1 MICVYPADC
10 TDFSTNGNG
19 TLAPL
24 SAEVTETLNGEYELT
39 LVHPIDEAGKW
50 QRLVEGCILRAPVP
64 AAMTPRVNFS
74 APGDDSGAEVY
85 RIHTDFSG
93 AETRAGTLRLRSG
106 PGTKYKILA
115 SYKNKSLVQIIA
127 KTNSS
132 WYEVTAP
139 DGKHGYM
146 STKYLVF
153 DHREGSA
160 SEATSS
166 VVESRQLRDQPFRI
180 YRVVPE
186 LDKIT
191 VYARHIFYDLLDNMI
206 QSYKPSSSAVGAS
219 VVQTVS
225 SSCLSEHDFTFYSDL
240 DSTAEEVE
248 FENVN
253 PVDAILGEGGIV
265 EKYTGELTRDWFDVF
280 VVKRV
285 GQDSNVQ
292 IRQAKNLLGIS
303 YDIDLTDV
311 VTRIMPTGEDADGN
325 VLYLPELYI
334 DSPLIGSYTHPKWI
348 HLAVSEAK
356 EKTDGDE
363 TKTKEQCYV
372 EMRSEAQ
379 AQFDAG
385 CDTPTVTLNVD
396 FINCAD
402 TEEYREYGF
411 LQNIYLGDAVRVI
424 APRIGVW
431 VSMRM
436 TQYTYDC
443 LTKKYTQMTLGPVAD
458 TVEGNVISARQLPSG
473 IITGSK
479 LAINSVGTGALQS
492 GSVGSVQI
500 QMAAIETAHIQD
512 AAIASAKIADAAI
525 GTAKI
530 QDAAVVKAKI
540 AEGAIGSAQIEDV
553 SITRA
558 KIGNAAIGAAQIE
571 DGVITSAKIGAGEI
585 QTANIHDATI
595 TTAKITDGAV
605 KNAKIENG
613 AIDTAKIAD
622 AAITNAKIG
631 GAAIGTA
638 NIQDGAIVRAK
649 ILDGEIVTAKIADLA
664 VTGAK
669 IADLAVTT
677 AKIAQAAITNAQI
690 ANAAVD
696 TAQIALG
703 AITAALIAQGA
714 VGTAQIADASIT
726 DAKIVEL
733 TANKINAGTLSVE
746 RLIIRGNNQSLIYAI
761 NNMGQPVS
769 AEVDTIDGY
778 VLTQRTITADK
789 IVTHS
794 ITANELAAHTIT
806 ANEILAGTITGNE
819 IAAATI
825 EGSNIKAGTLTTS
838 HVAANFGQTLD
849 LSSNTGIN
857 QTVQQIY
864 DDMDAAIAAVGGAE
878 VIVGTQ
884 TAATNAWTGVASFDE
899 LKDGQTILY
908 WLPFAGTSTAAT
920 LNLTLKDGTTTGAKN
935 VYINGTTRCTTQI
948 AVGNVT
954 QMTYRVNTPING
966 SGSYTG
972 WWITR
977 NQDTTTNYYD
987 RINYKASVT
996 AVGAIAAG
1004 RLGVFNS
1011 AGKLMLLSTTAFDVT
1026 KPILY
1031 VGTAYTASVLTQTN
1045 NYISWGT
1052 AFNLANTVSGFSGT
1066 AGATVYIKGTLNGS
1080 MLTPAAGVL
1089 TTTVP
1094 TTEDGYTYVLL
1105 GLMSTTTNAVL
1116 APEHPMFRY
1125 YNGGF
1130 KTVSQIAYEAFVE
1143 ADEAQQAIADLE
1155 IGGRNY
1161 VLNSDTESSGAADL
1175 IGRYALSEPM
1185 VADEEYTV
1193 SLSLSMEDLSR
1204 ITVRTSDGDQV
1215 LATIELD
1222 DVSLQTVK
1230 ATFTAQYASGKTP
1243 DDDPNYGD
1251 ILIYRQPTGDAN
1263 PGTTTIH
1270 WIKLEKGNRA
1280 TDWTAAPEDGEASLE
1295 TKLSSVRAQISTEAD
1310 SIRQEVQ
1317 ATYALA
1323 SDMTQVRSQV
1333 GTLSQQ
1339 SESNFT
1345 WAVTRINQLQEDLT
1359 NAHEATED
1367 ELAIFRTYMS
1377 FDENGLVIGKT
1388 GNPFTFR
1395 VVNDRLAFYMNDTEV
1410 AYLSN
1415 NKLYVTQAEILS
1427 KLIIGHFAFEPQT
1440 NGNLSL
1446 IYNG

>member
-19 TLAPL
+19 TIEPT
-24 SAEVTETLNGEYELT
+24 SALVTETLNGEYELQ
-39 LVHPIDEAGKW
+39 LVHPIDDAGKW

-64 AAMTPRVNFS
+64 AAMTPRVHFS
-74 APGDDSGAEVY
+74 ALGDDSGAEVW
-85 RIHTDFSG
+85 RVNTDFSG
-93 AETRAGTLRLRSG
+93 AQTRKGTLRLRSG
-106 PGTKYKILA
+106 PGTKYKTLA
-115 SYKNKSLVQIIA
+115 SYKHGSLVQVVT

-146 STKYLVF
+146 STTYLVF
-153 DHREGSA
+153 DHRESSA
-160 SEATSS
+160 SEAVSS
-166 VVESRQLRDQPFRI
+166 TVEERQLRDQPFRI

-186 LDKIT
+186 IDKIT
-191 VYARHIFYDLLDNMI
+191 VYARHVFYDLLDNMI
-206 QSYKPSSSAVGAS
+206 QSYKPSSAAVGAS
-219 VVQTVS
+219 VVQTIS

-240 DSTAEEVE
+240 DSQAEDVE
-248 FENVN
+248 FENCN
-253 PVDAILGEGGIV
+253 PVDALLGEGGVV
-265 EKYTGELTRDWFDVF
+265 EKYTGELTRDWWDVY

-325 VLYLPELYI
+325 VLYLPELFL

-356 EKTDGDE
+356 EKTDGDDK
-363 TKTKEQCYV
+363 KTKEQCYA
-372 EMRSEAQ
+372 EMRSQAQ
-379 AQFDAG
+379 AQFDSG
-385 CDTPTVTLNVD
+385 CDTPTVTLSVD

-411 LQNIYLGDAVRVI
+411 LQSIYLGDAVRVI

-443 LTKKYTQMTLGPVAD
+443 LTKKYTQMTLGTVAD

-479 LAINSVGTGALQS
+479 LAINSVGTGQLQS

-512 AAIASAKIADAAI
+512 AAISKAKIGEAAVGTAQIEDAAIIRAKIA
-525 GTAKI
+525 
-530 QDAAVVKAKI
+530 Q
-540 AEGAIGSAQIEDV
+540 GAIGSAQIDDA

-558 KIGNAAIGAAQIE
+558 KIGEAAIGAAQIE

-585 QTANIHDATI
+585 QTANIHDAAI
-595 TTAKITDGAV
+595 TTAKIVDGAV

-761 NNMGQPVS
+761 NNMGQLVS

-778 VLTQRTITADK
+778 VLTERTITADK
-789 IVTHS
+789 IVVHS

-838 HVAANFGQTLD
+838 HVAADFGESLD
-849 LSSNTGIN
+849 LSSNRS
-857 QTVQQIY
+857 V
-864 DDMDAAIAAVGGAE
+864 AISVEKALE
-878 VIVGTQ
+878 
-884 TAATNAWTGVASFDE
+884 GV
-899 LKDGQTILY
+899 
-908 WLPFAGTSTAAT
+908 
-920 LNLTLKDGTTTGAKN
+920 
-935 VYINGTTRCTTQI
+935 
-948 AVGNVT
+948 
-954 QMTYRVNTPING
+954 
-966 SGSYTG
+966 
-972 WWITR
+972 
-977 NQDTTTNYYD
+977 
-987 RINYKASVT
+987 SV
-996 AVGAIAAG
+996 
-1004 RLGVFNS
+1004 
-1011 AGKLMLLSTTAFDVT
+1011 
-1026 KPILY
+1026 
-1031 VGTAYTASVLTQTN
+1031 
-1045 NYISWGT
+1045 
-1052 AFNLANTVSGFSGT
+1052 
-1066 AGATVYIKGTLNGS
+1066 
-1080 MLTPAAGVL
+1080 
-1089 TTTVP
+1089 
-1094 TTEDGYTYVLL
+1094 
-1105 GLMSTTTNAVL
+1105 
-1116 APEHPMFRY
+1116 
-1125 YNGGF
+1125 
-1130 KTVSQIAYEAFVE
+1130 
-1143 ADEAQQAIADLE
+1143 
-1155 IGGRNY
+1155 GGRNY
-1161 VLNSDTESSGAADL
+1161 VLNSGSESTGSADL
-1175 IGRYALSEPM
+1175 IARYSLAEAM
-1185 VADEEYTV
+1185 EEGETYSI
-1193 SLSLSMEDLSR
+1193 SLSISMLDLSR
-1204 ITVRTSDGDQV
+1204 ITVRTSEGDKV
-1215 LATIELD
+1215 LATIRLD
-1222 DVSLQTVK
+1222 DVDTQTVN
-1230 ATFTAQYASGKTP
+1230 ASFTAEYASGKTP
-1243 DDDPNYGD
+1243 EDNPDYGD
-1251 ILIYRQPTGDAN
+1251 ILIYRDPTGDAD
-1263 PGTTTIH
+1263 PETTTVH
-1270 WIKLEKGNRA
+1270 WVKLEKGSMA
-1280 TDWTAAPEDGEASLE
+1280 TDYTAAPEDGEASLE
-1295 TKLSSVRAQISTEAD
+1295 QKLASVRAQISTEGD

-1317 ATYALA
+1317 ANYALA
-1323 SDMTQVRSQV
+1323 SDMSQV
-1333 GTLSQQ
+1333 KSQMGTLSEQ

-1345 WAVTRINQLQEDLT
+1345 WAVTRINQMQQDMET
-1359 NAHEATED
+1359 AQEATE
-1367 ELAIFRTYMS
+1367 EQLAVFRTYMT
-1377 FDENGLVIGKT
+1377 FDEDGLVIGKT

-1415 NKLYVTQAEILS
+1415 NKLYVTQAEIIS
-1427 KLIIGHFAFEPQT
+1427 KLIIGRFAFEPQA

>member
-64 AAMTPRVNFS
+64 AAMTPRVNFT
-74 APGDDSGAEVY
+74 APGDDNRTEVW
-85 RIHTDFSG
+85 RVNTDFSG
-93 AETRAGTLRLRSG
+93 AETRKGTLRLRSG
-106 PGTKYKILA
+106 PGTKYKVLA
-115 SYKNKSLVQIIA
+115 TYKNGSFVQVIA

-146 STKYLVF
+146 STTYLVL
-153 DHREGSA
+153 DHTEGSA

-191 VYARHIFYDLLDNMI
+191 VYARHVFYDLLDNMI
-206 QSYKPSSSAVGAS
+206 KSYKPSSSAVGAS
-219 VVQTVS
+219 VVQTIS

-240 DSTAEEVE
+240 DSQAEDVE
-248 FENVN
+248 FENCN
-253 PVDAILGEGGIV
+253 PVDALLGEGGVV
-265 EKYTGELTRDWFDVF
+265 EKYTGELTRDWWDVY

-311 VTRIMPTGEDADGN
+311 ATRIMPTGEDADGN
-325 VLYLPELYI
+325 VLYLPELFL

-356 EKTDGDE
+356 EKTDGDDK
-363 TKTKEQCYV
+363 KTKEQCYV
-372 EMRSEAQ
+372 EMRSQAQ

-385 CDTPTVTLNVD
+385 CDTPTVTLSVD

-443 LTKKYTQMTLGPVAD
+443 LTKKYTQMTLGTVAD

-479 LAINSVGTGALQS
+479 LAINSVGTGQLQS

-512 AAIASAKIADAAI
+512 AAISKAKIGEAAVGTAQIEDAAIVRAKIA
-525 GTAKI
+525 
-530 QDAAVVKAKI
+530 Q
-540 AEGAIGSAQIEDV
+540 GAIGSAQIDDA

-558 KIGNAAIGAAQIE
+558 KIGEAAIGAAQIE

-585 QTANIHDATI
+585 QEANIHDAAI
-595 TTAKITDGAV
+595 TTAKIVDGAV

-622 AAITNAKIG
+622 AAITNAKID

-746 RLIIRGNNQSLIYAI
+746 RLIIRGSDQSLIYAI
-761 NNMGQPVS
+761 NNMGQLVS
-769 AEVDTIDGY
+769 TEVDTIDGY
-778 VLTQRTITADK
+778 VLTERTITADK
-789 IVTHS
+789 IVVHS

-838 HVAANFGQTLD
+838 HVAADFGQSLD
-849 LSSNTGIN
+849 LSSN
-857 QTVQQIY
+857 QSV
-864 DDMDAAIAAVGGAE
+864 AISVERAMAGME
-878 VIVGTQ
+878 V
-884 TAATNAWTGVASFDE
+884 
-899 LKDGQTILY
+899 
-908 WLPFAGTSTAAT
+908 
-920 LNLTLKDGTTTGAKN
+920 
-935 VYINGTTRCTTQI
+935 
-948 AVGNVT
+948 
-954 QMTYRVNTPING
+954 
-966 SGSYTG
+966 
-972 WWITR
+972 
-977 NQDTTTNYYD
+977 
-987 RINYKASVT
+987 
-996 AVGAIAAG
+996 
-1004 RLGVFNS
+1004 
-1011 AGKLMLLSTTAFDVT
+1011 
-1026 KPILY
+1026 
-1031 VGTAYTASVLTQTN
+1031 
-1045 NYISWGT
+1045 
-1052 AFNLANTVSGFSGT
+1052 
-1066 AGATVYIKGTLNGS
+1066 
-1080 MLTPAAGVL
+1080 
-1089 TTTVP
+1089 
-1094 TTEDGYTYVLL
+1094 
-1105 GLMSTTTNAVL
+1105 
-1116 APEHPMFRY
+1116 
-1125 YNGGF
+1125 
-1130 KTVSQIAYEAFVE
+1130 
-1143 ADEAQQAIADLE
+1143 
-1155 IGGRNY
+1155 GGRNY
-1161 VLNSDTESSGAADL
+1161 VLNSDSENTGTADL
-1175 IGRYALSEPM
+1175 IARYSLAEAM
-1185 VADEEYTV
+1185 EEDEKYTI
-1193 SLSLSMEDLSR
+1193 SLSISMEDLSR
-1204 ITVRTSDGDQV
+1204 ITVRTSDGDKV
-1215 LATIELD
+1215 LATISLD
-1222 DVSLQTVK
+1222 DVGIQTVK
-1230 ATFTAQYASGKTP
+1230 ATFTAEYASGKSP
-1243 DDDPNYGD
+1243 EDNPSYGD
-1251 ILIYRQPTGDAN
+1251 ILIYREPTGDAD
-1263 PGTTTIH
+1263 PGTTTVH
-1270 WIKLEKGNRA
+1270 WVKLERGTLA
-1280 TDWTAAPEDGEASLE
+1280 TDYTAAPEDGEASLE
-1295 TKLSSVRAQISTEAD
+1295 QKLSSVRAQISNEGD

-1323 SDMTQVRSQV
+1323 SDMSQVKTQV

-1345 WAVTRINQLQEDLT
+1345 WTVTRINQLQEDLT

>member
-64 AAMTPRVNFS
+64 AAMTPRVNFT
-74 APGDDSGAEVY
+74 APGDDNRTEVW
-85 RIHTDFSG
+85 RVNTDFSG
-93 AETRAGTLRLRSG
+93 AETRKGTLRLRSG
-106 PGTKYKILA
+106 PGTKYKVLA
-115 SYKNKSLVQIIA
+115 TYKNGSFVQVIA

-146 STKYLVF
+146 STTYLVL
-153 DHREGSA
+153 DHTEGSA

-191 VYARHIFYDLLDNMI
+191 VYARHVFYDLLDNMI
-206 QSYKPSSSAVGAS
+206 KSYKPSSSAVGAS
-219 VVQTVS
+219 VVQTIS

-240 DSTAEEVE
+240 DSWAEDVE
-248 FENVN
+248 FENCN
-253 PVDAILGEGGIV
+253 PVDALLGEGGVV
-265 EKYTGELTRDWFDVF
+265 EKYTGELTRDWWDVY

-325 VLYLPELYI
+325 VLYLPELFL

-356 EKTDGDE
+356 EKTDGDDK
-363 TKTKEQCYV
+363 KTKEQCYV
-372 EMRSEAQ
+372 EMRSQAQ

-385 CDTPTVTLNVD
+385 CDTPTVTLSVD

-443 LTKKYTQMTLGPVAD
+443 LTKKYTQMTLGTVAD

-479 LAINSVGTGALQS
+479 LAINSVGTGQLQS

-512 AAIASAKIADAAI
+512 AAISKAKIGEAAVGTAQIEDAAIIRAKIA
-525 GTAKI
+525 
-530 QDAAVVKAKI
+530 Q
-540 AEGAIGSAQIEDV
+540 GAIGSAQIDDA

-558 KIGNAAIGAAQIE
+558 KIGEAAIGAAQIE

-585 QTANIHDATI
+585 QTANIHDAAI

-605 KNAKIENG
+605 KNAKIANG

-622 AAITNAKIG
+622 AAITNAKID

-761 NNMGQPVS
+761 NNMGQLVS

-789 IVTHS
+789 IVVHS

-838 HVAANFGQTLD
+838 HVAADFGQSLD
-849 LSSNTGIN
+849 LSSN
-857 QTVQQIY
+857 QSV
-864 DDMDAAIAAVGGAE
+864 AISVERAMAGME
-878 VIVGTQ
+878 V
-884 TAATNAWTGVASFDE
+884 
-899 LKDGQTILY
+899 
-908 WLPFAGTSTAAT
+908 
-920 LNLTLKDGTTTGAKN
+920 
-935 VYINGTTRCTTQI
+935 
-948 AVGNVT
+948 
-954 QMTYRVNTPING
+954 
-966 SGSYTG
+966 
-972 WWITR
+972 
-977 NQDTTTNYYD
+977 
-987 RINYKASVT
+987 
-996 AVGAIAAG
+996 
-1004 RLGVFNS
+1004 
-1011 AGKLMLLSTTAFDVT
+1011 
-1026 KPILY
+1026 
-1031 VGTAYTASVLTQTN
+1031 
-1045 NYISWGT
+1045 
-1052 AFNLANTVSGFSGT
+1052 
-1066 AGATVYIKGTLNGS
+1066 
-1080 MLTPAAGVL
+1080 
-1089 TTTVP
+1089 
-1094 TTEDGYTYVLL
+1094 
-1105 GLMSTTTNAVL
+1105 
-1116 APEHPMFRY
+1116 
-1125 YNGGF
+1125 
-1130 KTVSQIAYEAFVE
+1130 
-1143 ADEAQQAIADLE
+1143 
-1155 IGGRNY
+1155 GGRNY
-1161 VLNSDTESSGAADL
+1161 VLNSDSENTGTADL
-1175 IGRYALSEPM
+1175 IARYSLAEAM
-1185 VADEEYTV
+1185 EEDEKYTI
-1193 SLSLSMEDLSR
+1193 SLSISMEDLSR
-1204 ITVRTSDGDQV
+1204 ITVRTSDGDKV
-1215 LATIELD
+1215 LATISLD
-1222 DVSLQTVK
+1222 DVGIQTVK
-1230 ATFTAQYASGKTP
+1230 ATFTAEYASGKSP
-1243 DDDPNYGD
+1243 EDNPSYGD
-1251 ILIYRQPTGDAN
+1251 ILIYREPTGDAD
-1263 PGTTTIH
+1263 PGTTTVH
-1270 WIKLEKGNRA
+1270 WVKLERGTLG
-1280 TDWTAAPEDGEASLE
+1280 TDYTAAPEDGEASLE
-1295 TKLSSVRAQISTEAD
+1295 QKLSSVRAQISNEGD

-1323 SDMTQVRSQV
+1323 SDMSQVKTQV

-1359 NAHEATED
+1359 NAHEATEE

>member
-64 AAMTPRVNFS
+64 AAMTPRVNFT
-74 APGDDSGAEVY
+74 APGDDNRTEVW
-85 RIHTDFSG
+85 RVNTDFSG
-93 AETRAGTLRLRSG
+93 AETRKGTLRLRSG
-106 PGTKYKILA
+106 PGTKYKVLA
-115 SYKNKSLVQIIA
+115 TYKNGSFVQVIA

-146 STKYLVF
+146 STTYLVL
-153 DHREGSA
+153 DHTEGSA

-191 VYARHIFYDLLDNMI
+191 VYARHVFYDLLDNMI
-206 QSYKPSSSAVGAS
+206 KSYKPSSSAMGAS
-219 VVQTVS
+219 VVQTIS

-240 DSTAEEVE
+240 DSQAEDVE
-248 FENVN
+248 FENCN
-253 PVDAILGEGGIV
+253 PVDALLGEGGVV
-265 EKYTGELTRDWFDVF
+265 EKYTGELTRDWWDVY

-325 VLYLPELYI
+325 VLYLPELFL

-356 EKTDGDE
+356 EKTDGDNK
-363 TKTKEQCYV
+363 KTKEQCYV
-372 EMRSEAQ
+372 EMRSQAQ

-385 CDTPTVTLNVD
+385 CDTPTVTLSVD

-411 LQNIYLGDAVRVI
+411 LQSIYLGDAVRVI

-443 LTKKYTQMTLGPVAD
+443 LTKKYTQMTLGTVAD

-479 LAINSVGTGALQS
+479 LAINSVGTGQLQS
-492 GSVGSVQI
+492 SSVGSVQI

-512 AAIASAKIADAAI
+512 AAISKAKIDEAAVGTAQIEDAAIVRAKIA
-525 GTAKI
+525 
-530 QDAAVVKAKI
+530 Q
-540 AEGAIGSAQIEDV
+540 GAIGSAQIDDA

-558 KIGNAAIGAAQIE
+558 KIGDAAIGAAQIE

-585 QTANIHDATI
+585 QEANIHDGAI
-595 TTAKITDGAV
+595 THAKITDGAIR
-605 KNAKIENG
+605 NAHIENG
-613 AIDTAKIAD
+613 AVDKAKIAD
-622 AAITNAKIG
+622 ASIDNAKID

-703 AITAALIAQGA
+703 AITTALIAQGA

-761 NNMGQPVS
+761 NNMGELVS

-778 VLTQRTITADK
+778 VLTERTITADK
-789 IVTHS
+789 IVVHS

-838 HVAANFGQTLD
+838 HVAADFGESLD
-849 LSSNTGIN
+849 LSSNRS
-857 QTVQQIY
+857 V
-864 DDMDAAIAAVGGAE
+864 AISVE
-878 VIVGTQ
+878 
-884 TAATNAWTGVASFDE
+884 
-899 LKDGQTILY
+899 
-908 WLPFAGTSTAAT
+908 
-920 LNLTLKDGTTTGAKN
+920 
-935 VYINGTTRCTTQI
+935 
-948 AVGNVT
+948 
-954 QMTYRVNTPING
+954 
-966 SGSYTG
+966 
-972 WWITR
+972 
-977 NQDTTTNYYD
+977 
-987 RINYKASVT
+987 KALEGMSV
-996 AVGAIAAG
+996 
-1004 RLGVFNS
+1004 
-1011 AGKLMLLSTTAFDVT
+1011 
-1026 KPILY
+1026 
-1031 VGTAYTASVLTQTN
+1031 
-1045 NYISWGT
+1045 
-1052 AFNLANTVSGFSGT
+1052 
-1066 AGATVYIKGTLNGS
+1066 
-1080 MLTPAAGVL
+1080 
-1089 TTTVP
+1089 
-1094 TTEDGYTYVLL
+1094 
-1105 GLMSTTTNAVL
+1105 
-1116 APEHPMFRY
+1116 
-1125 YNGGF
+1125 
-1130 KTVSQIAYEAFVE
+1130 
-1143 ADEAQQAIADLE
+1143 
-1155 IGGRNY
+1155 GGRNY
-1161 VLNSDTESSGAADL
+1161 VLNSGSESTGSADL
-1175 IGRYALSEPM
+1175 IARYSLAEAM
-1185 VADEEYTV
+1185 EEGETYSI
-1193 SLSLSMEDLSR
+1193 SLSISMLDLSR
-1204 ITVRTSDGDQV
+1204 ITVRTSEGDKV
-1215 LATIELD
+1215 LATIRLD
-1222 DVSLQTVK
+1222 DVDTQTVN
-1230 ATFTAQYASGKTP
+1230 AFFTAEYASGKTP
-1243 DDDPNYGD
+1243 EDNPDYGD
-1251 ILIYRQPTGDAN
+1251 ILIYRDPTGDAD
-1263 PGTTTIH
+1263 PETTTVH
-1270 WIKLEKGNRA
+1270 WVKLEKGSMA
-1280 TDWTAAPEDGEASLE
+1280 TDYTAAPEDGEASLE
-1295 TKLSSVRAQISTEAD
+1295 QKLASVRAQISTEGD

-1317 ATYALA
+1317 ANYALA
-1323 SDMTQVRSQV
+1323 SDMSQVKTQV

-1415 NKLYVTQAEILS
+1415 NKLYVTQAEIIS
-1427 KLIIGHFAFEPQT
+1427 KLIIGRFAFEPQA

>member
-19 TLAPL
+19 TLATL

-64 AAMTPRVNFS
+64 AAMTPRVNFT
-74 APGDDSGAEVY
+74 APGDDNRTEVW
-85 RIHTDFSG
+85 RVNTNFSG
-93 AETRAGTLRLRSG
+93 AETRKGTLRLRSG
-106 PGTKYKILA
+106 PGTKYKVLA
-115 SYKNKSLVQIIA
+115 TYKNGSFVQVIA

-146 STKYLVF
+146 STTYLVL
-153 DHREGSA
+153 DHTEGST

-180 YRVVPE
+180 YRVVPG

-191 VYARHIFYDLLDNMI
+191 VYSRHVFYDLLDNMI
-206 QSYKPSSSAVGAS
+206 KSYKPSSSAVGAS
-219 VVQTVS
+219 VVQTIS

-240 DSTAEEVE
+240 DSQAEDVE
-248 FENVN
+248 FENCN
-253 PVDAILGEGGIV
+253 PVDALLGEGGVV
-265 EKYTGELTRDWFDVF
+265 EKYTGELTRDWWDVY

-325 VLYLPELYI
+325 VLYLPELFL

-356 EKTDGDE
+356 EKTDGDDK
-363 TKTKEQCYV
+363 KTREQCYT
-372 EMRSEAQ
+372 EMRSQAQ

-385 CDTPTVTLNVD
+385 CDTPTVTLSVD

-443 LTKKYTQMTLGPVAD
+443 LTKKYTQMTLGTVAD
-458 TVEGNVISARQLPSG
+458 TVEGNVISARQLPNG

-479 LAINSVGTGALQS
+479 LAINSVGAGQLQS

-512 AAIASAKIADAAI
+512 AAISKAKIGEAAVGTAQIEDAATVRAKIA
-525 GTAKI
+525 
-530 QDAAVVKAKI
+530 Q
-540 AEGAIGSAQIEDV
+540 GAIGSAQIDDA

-558 KIGNAAIGAAQIE
+558 KIGEAAIGAAQIE

-585 QTANIHDATI
+585 QEANIQDGAI
-595 TTAKITDGAV
+595 TRAKIVDGAIR
-605 KNAKIENG
+605 NAHIENG

-622 AAITNAKIG
+622 AAITNAKID
-631 GAAIGTA
+631 GAAIRTA

-690 ANAAVD
+690 ANAAVG

-703 AITAALIAQGA
+703 AITSALIAQGA
-714 VGTAQIADASIT
+714 IGTAQIEDGSIT
-726 DAKIVEL
+726 NAKIVDL

-746 RLIIRGNNQSLIYAI
+746 RLIIRGSDQSLIYAI
-761 NNMGQPVS
+761 NNMGELVS
-769 AEVDTIDGY
+769 AQVDTIDGY
-778 VLTQRTITADK
+778 VLTERTITADK
-789 IVTHS
+789 IVAHS

-819 IAAATI
+819 IAAASI
-825 EGSNIKAGTLTTS
+825 AGSNIKAGTLTTS
-838 HVAANFGQTLD
+838 HVTADFGEALD
-849 LSSNTGIN
+849 LSSNQSVVIS
-857 QTVQQIY
+857 VEKALE
-864 DDMDAAIAAVGGAE
+864 DM
-878 VIVGTQ
+878 
-884 TAATNAWTGVASFDE
+884 
-899 LKDGQTILY
+899 
-908 WLPFAGTSTAAT
+908 
-920 LNLTLKDGTTTGAKN
+920 
-935 VYINGTTRCTTQI
+935 
-948 AVGNVT
+948 
-954 QMTYRVNTPING
+954 
-966 SGSYTG
+966 
-972 WWITR
+972 
-977 NQDTTTNYYD
+977 
-987 RINYKASVT
+987 SV
-996 AVGAIAAG
+996 
-1004 RLGVFNS
+1004 
-1011 AGKLMLLSTTAFDVT
+1011 
-1026 KPILY
+1026 
-1031 VGTAYTASVLTQTN
+1031 
-1045 NYISWGT
+1045 
-1052 AFNLANTVSGFSGT
+1052 
-1066 AGATVYIKGTLNGS
+1066 
-1080 MLTPAAGVL
+1080 
-1089 TTTVP
+1089 
-1094 TTEDGYTYVLL
+1094 
-1105 GLMSTTTNAVL
+1105 
-1116 APEHPMFRY
+1116 
-1125 YNGGF
+1125 
-1130 KTVSQIAYEAFVE
+1130 
-1143 ADEAQQAIADLE
+1143 
-1155 IGGRNY
+1155 GGRNY
-1161 VLNSDTESSGAADL
+1161 VLNSDSESTSTTDL
-1175 IGRYALSEPM
+1175 LARYVLSEPM
-1185 VADEEYTV
+1185 AENEQYA
-1193 SLSLSMEDLSR
+1193 LSLSISKGSHSQ
-1204 ITVRTSDGDQV
+1204 ITIRTSAGDQ
-1215 LATIELD
+1215 LLSTIQLGDERP
-1222 DVSLQTVK
+1222 QTVSTSFK
-1230 ATFTAQYASGKTP
+1230 AAYASGKTP
-1243 DDDPNYGD
+1243 EDQPDYGD
-1251 ILIYRQPTGDAN
+1251 LLLYREPVENVDSDAA
-1263 PGTTTIH
+1263 TIH
-1270 WIKLEKGNRA
+1270 WVKLEKGSMA
-1280 TDWTAAPEDGEASLE
+1280 TDYTAAPEDSDAKLDQR
-1295 TKLSSVRAQISTEAD
+1295 LSSVRSQISAEGD
-1310 SIRQEVQ
+1310 RIRQEVQ
-1317 ATYALA
+1317 ANYALA
-1323 SDMTQVRSQV
+1323 SDMSQVKSQV
-1333 GTLSQQ
+1333 GTLTEQ
-1339 SESNFT
+1339 SENNFT
-1345 WAVTRINQLQEDLT
+1345 WAVTRINQMQKDMES
-1359 NAHEATED
+1359 AQEATE
-1367 ELAIFRTYMS
+1367 EQLAVFRTYMS
-1377 FDENGLVIGKT
+1377 FGEEGLIIGKT

-1395 VVNDRLAFYMNDTEV
+1395 VVNDRLTFLMNDTEV

-1415 NKLYVTQAEILS
+1415 NKLYVTQAEIIS
-1427 KLIIGHFAFEPQT
+1427 KLIIGRFAFEPQA

>member
-10 TDFSTNGNG
+10 ADFSTNGNG
-19 TLAPL
+19 TLSPL
-24 SAEVTETLNGEYELT
+24 SANVTETLNGEYELE

-64 AAMTPRVNFS
+64 AAMTPRVNFT
-74 APGDDSGAEVY
+74 APGDDNRTEVW
-85 RIHTDFSG
+85 RVNTDFSG
-93 AETRAGTLRLRSG
+93 AETRKGTLRLRSG
-106 PGTKYKILA
+106 PGTKYKVLA
-115 SYKNKSLVQIIA
+115 TYKNGSFVQVIA

-146 STKYLVF
+146 STTYLVL
-153 DHREGSA
+153 DHTEGSA

-191 VYARHIFYDLLDNMI
+191 VYARHVFYDLLDNMI
-206 QSYKPSSSAVGAS
+206 KTYKPSSSAVGAS
-219 VVQTVS
+219 VVQTIS
-225 SSCLSEHDFTFYSDL
+225 SSCLSEHDFTFYSDM
-240 DSTAEEVE
+240 DSQAEDVE
-248 FENVN
+248 FENCN
-253 PVDAILGEGGIV
+253 PVDALLGESGVV
-265 EKYTGELTRDWFDVF
+265 EKYTGELTRDWWDVY

-325 VLYLPELYI
+325 VLYLPELFL
-334 DSPLIGSYTHPKWI
+334 DSPLIGSYSYTHPKWI

-356 EKTDGDE
+356 EKTDGDDK
-363 TKTKEQCYV
+363 KTKEQCYV
-372 EMRSEAQ
+372 EMRSQVQ

-385 CDTPTVTLNVD
+385 CDTPTVTLSVD

-443 LTKKYTQMTLGPVAD
+443 LTKKYTQMTLGTVAD

-479 LAINSVGTGALQS
+479 LAINSVGIGQLQS

-500 QMAAIETAHIQD
+500 QTAAIEAAHIQD
-512 AAIASAKIADAAI
+512 AAISKAKIGEAAVGTAQIEDAAIVRAKIA
-525 GTAKI
+525 
-530 QDAAVVKAKI
+530 Q
-540 AEGAIGSAQIEDV
+540 GAIGSAQIDDA

-558 KIGNAAIGAAQIE
+558 KIGEAAIGAAQIE

-585 QTANIHDATI
+585 QTANIHDAAI

-703 AITAALIAQGA
+703 AITTALIAQGA

-761 NNMGQPVS
+761 NNMGELVS

-778 VLTQRTITADK
+778 VLTERTITADK
-789 IVTHS
+789 IVVHS

-838 HVAANFGQTLD
+838 HVAADFGESLD
-849 LSSNTGIN
+849 LSSNRS
-857 QTVQQIY
+857 V
-864 DDMDAAIAAVGGAE
+864 AISVE
-878 VIVGTQ
+878 
-884 TAATNAWTGVASFDE
+884 
-899 LKDGQTILY
+899 
-908 WLPFAGTSTAAT
+908 
-920 LNLTLKDGTTTGAKN
+920 
-935 VYINGTTRCTTQI
+935 
-948 AVGNVT
+948 
-954 QMTYRVNTPING
+954 
-966 SGSYTG
+966 
-972 WWITR
+972 
-977 NQDTTTNYYD
+977 
-987 RINYKASVT
+987 KALEGMSV
-996 AVGAIAAG
+996 
-1004 RLGVFNS
+1004 
-1011 AGKLMLLSTTAFDVT
+1011 
-1026 KPILY
+1026 
-1031 VGTAYTASVLTQTN
+1031 
-1045 NYISWGT
+1045 
-1052 AFNLANTVSGFSGT
+1052 
-1066 AGATVYIKGTLNGS
+1066 
-1080 MLTPAAGVL
+1080 
-1089 TTTVP
+1089 
-1094 TTEDGYTYVLL
+1094 
-1105 GLMSTTTNAVL
+1105 
-1116 APEHPMFRY
+1116 
-1125 YNGGF
+1125 
-1130 KTVSQIAYEAFVE
+1130 
-1143 ADEAQQAIADLE
+1143 
-1155 IGGRNY
+1155 GGRNY
-1161 VLNSDTESSGAADL
+1161 VLNSGSESTGSADL
-1175 IGRYALSEPM
+1175 IARYSLAEAM
-1185 VADEEYTV
+1185 EEGETYSI
-1193 SLSLSMEDLSR
+1193 SLSISMLDLSR
-1204 ITVRTSDGDQV
+1204 ITVRTSEGGKV
-1215 LATIELD
+1215 LATIRLD
-1222 DVSLQTVK
+1222 DVDTQTVN
-1230 ATFTAQYASGKTP
+1230 ASFTAEYASGKTP
-1243 DDDPNYGD
+1243 DDNPDYGD
-1251 ILIYRQPTGDAN
+1251 ILIYRDPTGDAD
-1263 PGTTTIH
+1263 PETTTVH
-1270 WIKLEKGNRA
+1270 WVKLEKGSMA
-1280 TDWTAAPEDGEASLE
+1280 TDYTAAPEDGEASLE
-1295 TKLSSVRAQISTEAD
+1295 QKLASVRAQISTEGD

-1317 ATYALA
+1317 ANYALA
-1323 SDMTQVRSQV
+1323 SDMSQV
-1333 GTLSQQ
+1333 KSQMGTLSEQ

-1345 WAVTRINQLQEDLT
+1345 WAVTRINQMQQDMET
-1359 NAHEATED
+1359 AQEATE
-1367 ELAIFRTYMS
+1367 EQLAVFRTYMT
-1377 FDENGLVIGKT
+1377 FDEDGLVIGKT
-1388 GNPFTFR
+1388 GNLFTFR

-1415 NKLYVTQAEILS
+1415 NKLYVTQAEIIS
-1427 KLIIGHFAFEPQT
+1427 KLIIGRFAFEPQT

>member
-64 AAMTPRVNFS
+64 AAMTPRVNFT
-74 APGDDSGAEVY
+74 APGDDNRTEVW
-85 RIHTDFSG
+85 RVNTDFSG
-93 AETRAGTLRLRSG
+93 AETRKGTLRLRSG
-106 PGTKYKILA
+106 PGTKYKVLA
-115 SYKNKSLVQIIA
+115 TYKNGSFVQVIA

-146 STKYLVF
+146 STTYLVL
-153 DHREGSA
+153 DHTEGSA

-191 VYARHIFYDLLDNMI
+191 VYARHVFYDLLDNMI
-206 QSYKPSSSAVGAS
+206 KSYKPSSSAVGAS
-219 VVQTVS
+219 VVQTIS

-240 DSTAEEVE
+240 DSQAEDVE
-248 FENVN
+248 FENCN
-253 PVDAILGEGGIV
+253 PVDALLGEGGVV
-265 EKYTGELTRDWFDVF
+265 EKYTGELTRDWWDVY

-325 VLYLPELYI
+325 VLYLPELFL

-356 EKTDGDE
+356 EKTDGDDK
-363 TKTKEQCYV
+363 KTKEQCYV
-372 EMRSEAQ
+372 EMRSQAQ

-385 CDTPTVTLNVD
+385 CDTPTVTLSVD
-396 FINCAD
+396 FINCAE

-443 LTKKYTQMTLGPVAD
+443 LTKKYIQMTLGTVAD

-479 LAINSVGTGALQS
+479 LAINSVGTGQLQS

-512 AAIASAKIADAAI
+512 AAISKAKIGEAAVGTAQIEDAAIVRAKIA
-525 GTAKI
+525 
-530 QDAAVVKAKI
+530 Q
-540 AEGAIGSAQIEDV
+540 GAIGSAQIDDA

-558 KIGNAAIGAAQIE
+558 KIGEAAIGAAQIE

-585 QTANIHDATI
+585 QTANINDAAI
-595 TTAKITDGAV
+595 TTAKIVDGAV

-622 AAITNAKIG
+622 AAITNAKID

-761 NNMGQPVS
+761 NNMGQLVS

-778 VLTQRTITADK
+778 VLTERTITADK
-789 IVTHS
+789 IVVHS

-838 HVAANFGQTLD
+838 HVAADFGQSLD
-849 LSSNTGIN
+849 LSSN
-857 QTVQQIY
+857 QSV
-864 DDMDAAIAAVGGAE
+864 AISVERAMAGME
-878 VIVGTQ
+878 V
-884 TAATNAWTGVASFDE
+884 
-899 LKDGQTILY
+899 
-908 WLPFAGTSTAAT
+908 
-920 LNLTLKDGTTTGAKN
+920 
-935 VYINGTTRCTTQI
+935 
-948 AVGNVT
+948 
-954 QMTYRVNTPING
+954 
-966 SGSYTG
+966 
-972 WWITR
+972 
-977 NQDTTTNYYD
+977 
-987 RINYKASVT
+987 
-996 AVGAIAAG
+996 
-1004 RLGVFNS
+1004 
-1011 AGKLMLLSTTAFDVT
+1011 
-1026 KPILY
+1026 
-1031 VGTAYTASVLTQTN
+1031 
-1045 NYISWGT
+1045 
-1052 AFNLANTVSGFSGT
+1052 
-1066 AGATVYIKGTLNGS
+1066 
-1080 MLTPAAGVL
+1080 
-1089 TTTVP
+1089 
-1094 TTEDGYTYVLL
+1094 
-1105 GLMSTTTNAVL
+1105 
-1116 APEHPMFRY
+1116 
-1125 YNGGF
+1125 
-1130 KTVSQIAYEAFVE
+1130 
-1143 ADEAQQAIADLE
+1143 
-1155 IGGRNY
+1155 GGRNY
-1161 VLNSDTESSGAADL
+1161 VLNSDSENTGNADL
-1175 IGRYALSEPM
+1175 IARYSLAEAM
-1185 VADEEYTV
+1185 EEDEKYTI
-1193 SLSLSMEDLSR
+1193 SLSISMEDLSR
-1204 ITVRTSDGDQV
+1204 ITVRTSDGDKV
-1215 LATIELD
+1215 LATISLD
-1222 DVSLQTVK
+1222 DVGTQTVK
-1230 ATFTAQYASGKTP
+1230 ATFTAEYASGKSP
-1243 DDDPNYGD
+1243 EDNPSYGD
-1251 ILIYRQPTGDAN
+1251 ILIYREPAGDAD
-1263 PGTTTIH
+1263 PGTTTVH
-1270 WIKLEKGNRA
+1270 WVKLERGTLA
-1280 TDWTAAPEDGEASLE
+1280 TDYTAAPEDGEASLE
-1295 TKLSSVRAQISTEAD
+1295 QKLSSVRAQISNEGD

-1323 SDMTQVRSQV
+1323 SDMSQVKTQV
-1333 GTLSQQ
+1333 GTPSQQ

-1359 NAHEATED
+1359 NAHEATEE

>member
-64 AAMTPRVNFS
+64 AAMTPRVNFT
-74 APGDDSGAEVY
+74 APGDDNRTEVW
-85 RIHTDFSG
+85 RVNTDFSG
-93 AETRAGTLRLRSG
+93 AETRKGTLRLRSG
-106 PGTKYKILA
+106 PGTKYKVLA
-115 SYKNKSLVQIIA
+115 TYKNGSFVQVIA

-146 STKYLVF
+146 STTYLVL
-153 DHREGSA
+153 DHTEGSA

-191 VYARHIFYDLLDNMI
+191 VYARHVFYDLLDNMI
-206 QSYKPSSSAVGAS
+206 KSYKPSSSAVGAS
-219 VVQTVS
+219 VVQTIS

-240 DSTAEEVE
+240 DSQAEDVE
-248 FENVN
+248 FENCN
-253 PVDAILGEGGIV
+253 PVDALLGEGGVV
-265 EKYTGELTRDWFDVF
+265 EKYTGELTRDWWDVY

-325 VLYLPELYI
+325 VLYLPELFL

-356 EKTDGDE
+356 EKTDGDDK
-363 TKTKEQCYV
+363 KTKEQCYT
-372 EMRSEAQ
+372 EMRSQAQ

-385 CDTPTVTLNVD
+385 CDTPTVTLSVD

-443 LTKKYTQMTLGPVAD
+443 LTKKYTQMTLGTVSD

-479 LAINSVGTGALQS
+479 LAINSVGTGQLQS

-512 AAIASAKIADAAI
+512 AAISKAKIGEAAVGTAQIEDAAIVRAKIA
-525 GTAKI
+525 
-530 QDAAVVKAKI
+530 Q
-540 AEGAIGSAQIEDV
+540 GAIGSAQIDDA

-558 KIGNAAIGAAQIE
+558 KIGEAAIGAAQIE

-585 QTANIHDATI
+585 QTANIHDAAI
-595 TTAKITDGAV
+595 TTAKIVDGAV

-622 AAITNAKIG
+622 AAITNAKID

-761 NNMGQPVS
+761 NNMGELVS

-778 VLTQRTITADK
+778 VLTERTITADK
-789 IVTHS
+789 IVVHS

-838 HVAANFGQTLD
+838 HVAADFGQSLD
-849 LSSNTGIN
+849 LSSN
-857 QTVQQIY
+857 QSV
-864 DDMDAAIAAVGGAE
+864 AISVERAMAGME
-878 VIVGTQ
+878 V
-884 TAATNAWTGVASFDE
+884 
-899 LKDGQTILY
+899 
-908 WLPFAGTSTAAT
+908 
-920 LNLTLKDGTTTGAKN
+920 
-935 VYINGTTRCTTQI
+935 
-948 AVGNVT
+948 
-954 QMTYRVNTPING
+954 
-966 SGSYTG
+966 
-972 WWITR
+972 
-977 NQDTTTNYYD
+977 
-987 RINYKASVT
+987 
-996 AVGAIAAG
+996 
-1004 RLGVFNS
+1004 
-1011 AGKLMLLSTTAFDVT
+1011 
-1026 KPILY
+1026 
-1031 VGTAYTASVLTQTN
+1031 
-1045 NYISWGT
+1045 
-1052 AFNLANTVSGFSGT
+1052 
-1066 AGATVYIKGTLNGS
+1066 
-1080 MLTPAAGVL
+1080 
-1089 TTTVP
+1089 
-1094 TTEDGYTYVLL
+1094 
-1105 GLMSTTTNAVL
+1105 
-1116 APEHPMFRY
+1116 
-1125 YNGGF
+1125 
-1130 KTVSQIAYEAFVE
+1130 
-1143 ADEAQQAIADLE
+1143 
-1155 IGGRNY
+1155 GGRNY
-1161 VLNSDTESSGAADL
+1161 VLNSDSENTGTADL
-1175 IGRYALSEPM
+1175 IARYTLAEAM
-1185 VADEEYTV
+1185 EEDEKYTV
-1193 SLSLSMEDLSR
+1193 SLSISMEDLSR
-1204 ITVRTSDGDQV
+1204 ITVRTSDGDKV
-1215 LATIELD
+1215 LATISLD
-1222 DVSLQTVK
+1222 DVGIQTVK
-1230 ATFTAQYASGKTP
+1230 ATFTAEYASGKSP
-1243 DDDPNYGD
+1243 EDIPSYGD
-1251 ILIYRQPTGDAN
+1251 ILIYREPTGDAD
-1263 PGTTTIH
+1263 PGTTTVH
-1270 WIKLEKGNRA
+1270 WIKLERGTLA
-1280 TDWTAAPEDGEASLE
+1280 TDYTAAPEDGEASLE
-1295 TKLSSVRAQISTEAD
+1295 QKLSSVRAQISNEGD

-1323 SDMTQVRSQV
+1323 SDMSQVKTQV

>member
-10 TDFSTNGNG
+10 TDFSTNGLG
-19 TLAPL
+19 VLTPL

-39 LVHPIDEAGKW
+39 LVHPIDEHGKW

-64 AAMTPRVNFS
+64 VAMTPRVNFS

-180 YRVVPE
+180 YRAVPE

-240 DSTAEEVE
+240 DGTAEEVE

-265 EKYTGELTRDWFDVF
+265 EEYTGELTRDWLDVF

-303 YDIDLTDV
+303 YDLDLTDV
-311 VTRIMPTGEDADGN
+311 VTRIMPTGEDKDGN
-325 VLYLPELYI
+325 VLYLPELFL
-334 DSPLIGSYTHPKWI
+334 DSPLIDTYTHPKWI

-356 EKTDGDE
+356 ESDDKDE
-363 TKTKEQCYV
+363 PKTKEECYT
-372 EMRSEAQ
+372 EMRKQAQ

-385 CDTPTVTLNVD
+385 CDVPTVTLSVD

-411 LQNIYLGDAVRVI
+411 LQNIFLGDTVRVI
-424 APRIGVW
+424 APRIGVE

-443 LTKKYTQMTLGPVAD
+443 LTKKYTSMTLGTVAE
-458 TVEGNVISARQLPSG
+458 TVEGNTISARQLPSG

-479 LAINSVGTGALQS
+479 LAINSVGAGQLQS
-492 GSVGSVQI
+492 GSVGSLQI
-500 QMAAIETAHIQD
+500 QMAAIDTAHIRE
-512 AAIASAKIADAAI
+512 AAITKGLIAEAAI
-525 GTAKI
+525 GTAQI
-530 QDAAVVKAKI
+530 EDAAIVKAKI
-540 AEGAIGSAQIEDV
+540 AKGAIGQAQIEDA

-558 KIGNAAIGAAQIE
+558 KIGDAAIGAAQIE
-571 DGVITSAKIGAGEI
+571 DGVISSAKIGSGEI
-585 QTANIHDATI
+585 HEANIHDGAI
-595 TTAKITDGAV
+595 THAKIT
-605 KNAKIENG
+605 EG
-613 AIDTAKIAD
+613 AIHRANIEEGAIGTAQIDD
-622 AAITNAKIG
+622 AAITNAKIA

-677 AKIAQAAITNAQI
+677 AKIANAAITNAQI
-690 ANAAVD
+690 AKAAVN

-703 AITAALIAQGA
+703 AITQALIAQGA

-726 DAKIVEL
+726 DAKIVSL
-733 TANKINAGTLSVE
+733 NADVINSGTLATE
-746 RLIIRGNNQSLIYAI
+746 RLIIKGDDGVIYEINAQASGLSL
-761 NNMGQPVS
+761 
-769 AEVDTIDGY
+769 AE
-778 VLTQRTITADK
+778 LADK
-789 IVTHS
+789 KYKEQLNGTVIVARS
-794 ITANELAAHTIT
+794 ITAEQIAAATIT
-806 ANEILAGTITGNE
+806 ANEILAGAITGDK
-819 IAAATI
+819 IAANTI
-825 EGSNIKAGTLTTS
+825 EGGNIKAGAITTS
-838 HVAANFGQTLD
+838 HVSADFGETLD
-849 LSSNTGIN
+849 LSSNKSIT
-857 QTVQQIY
+857 QTVQKAIE
-864 DDMDAAIAAVGGAE
+864 DMDI
-878 VIVGTQ
+878 
-884 TAATNAWTGVASFDE
+884 
-899 LKDGQTILY
+899 
-908 WLPFAGTSTAAT
+908 
-920 LNLTLKDGTTTGAKN
+920 
-935 VYINGTTRCTTQI
+935 
-948 AVGNVT
+948 
-954 QMTYRVNTPING
+954 
-966 SGSYTG
+966 
-972 WWITR
+972 
-977 NQDTTTNYYD
+977 
-987 RINYKASVT
+987 
-996 AVGAIAAG
+996 
-1004 RLGVFNS
+1004 
-1011 AGKLMLLSTTAFDVT
+1011 DVD
-1026 KPILY
+1026 
-1031 VGTAYTASVLTQTN
+1031 VQV
-1045 NYISWGT
+1045 
-1052 AFNLANTVSGFSGT
+1052 
-1066 AGATVYIKGTLNGS
+1066 
-1080 MLTPAAGVL
+1080 
-1089 TTTVP
+1089 
-1094 TTEDGYTYVLL
+1094 
-1105 GLMSTTTNAVL
+1105 
-1116 APEHPMFRY
+1116 
-1125 YNGGF
+1125 
-1130 KTVSQIAYEAFVE
+1130 
-1143 ADEAQQAIADLE
+1143 
-1155 IGGRNY
+1155 GGRNY
-1161 VLNSDTESSGAADL
+1161 LLDSESEKTWECG
-1175 IGRYALSEPM
+1175 
-1185 VADEEYTV
+1185 
-1193 SLSLSMEDLSR
+1193 
-1204 ITVRTSDGDQV
+1204 DGDV
-1215 LATIELD
+1215 SFSLAFSEELPD
-1222 DVSLQTVK
+1222 CGLADFMFSAFVK
-1230 ATFTAQYASGKTP
+1230 ATAAMTFTVAMYAGDTVIGGTEAVNAGTGYQRITAPLKMADGRTISEVTDVKITLKSGTGTL
-1243 DDDPNYGD
+1243 YGRN
-1251 ILIYRQPTGDAN
+1251 LQLES
-1263 PGTTTIH
+1263 GTV
-1270 WIKLEKGNRA
+1270 A
-1280 TDWTAAPEDGEASLE
+1280 TDWRAAPEDGQESLE
-1295 TKLSSVRAQISTEAD
+1295 LKLQSVYAQISNEGD

-1317 ATYALA
+1317 ATYARA
-1323 SDMTQVRSQV
+1323 SDMTQVQEKV
-1333 GTLSQQ
+1333 GTLSEQT
-1339 SESNFT
+1339 ESNYT
-1345 WAVTRINQLQEDLT
+1345 WAVTRINQMQTDLD
-1359 NAHEATED
+1359 NSREATEE
-1367 ELAIFRTYMS
+1367 ELAVLRTYMT
-1377 FDENGLVIGKT
+1377 FGEDGLSIGKT

-1415 NKLYVTQAEILS
+1415 NKLYVTQAEILA
-1427 KLIIGHFAFEPQT
+1427 KLIIGKFAFEPQS

>member
-10 TDFSTNGNG
+10 ADFSTNGNG
-19 TLAPL
+19 TLSPL
-24 SAEVTETLNGEYELT
+24 SANVTETLNGEYELE

-64 AAMTPRVNFS
+64 AAMTPRVHFS
-74 APGDDSGAEVY
+74 ALGDDSGAEVW
-85 RIHTDFSG
+85 RVNTDFSG
-93 AETRAGTLRLRSG
+93 AQTRKGTLRLRSG
-106 PGTKYKILA
+106 PGTKYKTLA
-115 SYKNKSLVQIIA
+115 SYKHGSLVQVVT

-146 STKYLVF
+146 STTYLVF
-153 DHREGSA
+153 DHRESSA
-160 SEATSS
+160 SEAVSS
-166 VVESRQLRDQPFRI
+166 TVEERQLRDQPFRI

-191 VYARHIFYDLLDNMI
+191 VYARHVFYDLLDNMI
-206 QSYKPSSSAVGAS
+206 KSYKPSSSAVGAS
-219 VVQTVS
+219 VVQTIS

-240 DSTAEEVE
+240 DSRAEDVE
-248 FENVN
+248 FVNIN
-253 PVDAILGEGGIV
+253 PVDALLGEGGVV
-265 EKYTGELTRDWFDVF
+265 EKYKGELTRDWWDVF
-280 VVKRV
+280 LVKRV

-303 YDIDLTDV
+303 YDVDLTDV

-325 VLYLPELYI
+325 VLYLPELFI
-334 DSPLIGSYTHPKWI
+334 DSPLIGNYTHPKWI
-348 HLAVSEAK
+348 HLPVSDAK
-356 EKTDGDE
+356 EKTDGDDK
-363 TKTKEQCYV
+363 KTKEQCYAA
-372 EMRSEAQ
+372 MREAVQ
-379 AQFDAG
+379 AQYDAG
-385 CDTPTVTLNVD
+385 CDMPTVTLNVD
-396 FINCAD
+396 FINCAE
-402 TEEYREYGF
+402 TEEYKEYGF

-424 APRIGVW
+424 APRIGVQ

-443 LTKKYTQMTLGPVAD
+443 LTKKYTSMTLGTVAD
-458 TVEGNVISARQLPSG
+458 TVEGNTISARQLPSG

-512 AAIASAKIADAAI
+512 AAISNAKIGQAAVGTANIQDASIVQAKIAEGAI
-525 GTAKI
+525 GTAQI
-530 QDAAVVKAKI
+530 GDATIDRAKI
-540 AEGAIGSAQIEDV
+540 KEGAIGSAQIED
-553 SITRA
+553 
-558 KIGNAAIGAAQIE
+558 
-571 DGVITSAKIGAGEI
+571 GVITAAHIGAGEI
-585 QTANIHDATI
+585 QEANIHDGAI
-595 TTAKITDGAV
+595 THAKITDGAIR
-605 KNAKIENG
+605 NAHIQDG

-631 GAAIGTA
+631 GAAISTA

-664 VTGAK
+664 VAGAK

-761 NNMGQPVS
+761 NNMGQLVS

-778 VLTQRTITADK
+778 VLTERTITADK
-789 IVTHS
+789 IVVHS

-838 HVAANFGQTLD
+838 HVAADFGESLD
-849 LSSNTGIN
+849 LSSNRS
-857 QTVQQIY
+857 V
-864 DDMDAAIAAVGGAE
+864 AISVE
-878 VIVGTQ
+878 
-884 TAATNAWTGVASFDE
+884 
-899 LKDGQTILY
+899 
-908 WLPFAGTSTAAT
+908 
-920 LNLTLKDGTTTGAKN
+920 
-935 VYINGTTRCTTQI
+935 
-948 AVGNVT
+948 
-954 QMTYRVNTPING
+954 
-966 SGSYTG
+966 
-972 WWITR
+972 
-977 NQDTTTNYYD
+977 
-987 RINYKASVT
+987 KALEGMSV
-996 AVGAIAAG
+996 
-1004 RLGVFNS
+1004 
-1011 AGKLMLLSTTAFDVT
+1011 
-1026 KPILY
+1026 
-1031 VGTAYTASVLTQTN
+1031 
-1045 NYISWGT
+1045 
-1052 AFNLANTVSGFSGT
+1052 
-1066 AGATVYIKGTLNGS
+1066 
-1080 MLTPAAGVL
+1080 
-1089 TTTVP
+1089 
-1094 TTEDGYTYVLL
+1094 
-1105 GLMSTTTNAVL
+1105 
-1116 APEHPMFRY
+1116 
-1125 YNGGF
+1125 
-1130 KTVSQIAYEAFVE
+1130 
-1143 ADEAQQAIADLE
+1143 
-1155 IGGRNY
+1155 GGRNY
-1161 VLNSDTESSGAADL
+1161 VLNSGSESTGTADL
-1175 IGRYALSEPM
+1175 IARYSLAEAM
-1185 VADEEYTV
+1185 EEGETYSI
-1193 SLSLSMEDLSR
+1193 SLSISMLDLSR
-1204 ITVRTSDGDQV
+1204 ITVRTSEGDKV
-1215 LATIELD
+1215 LATIRLD
-1222 DVSLQTVK
+1222 DVDTQTVN
-1230 ATFTAQYASGKTP
+1230 ASFTAEYASGKTP
-1243 DDDPNYGD
+1243 DDNPDYGD
-1251 ILIYRQPTGDAN
+1251 ILIYRDPTGDAD
-1263 PGTTTIH
+1263 PETTTVH
-1270 WIKLEKGNRA
+1270 WVKLEKGSMA
-1280 TDWTAAPEDGEASLE
+1280 TDYTAAPEDGEASLE
-1295 TKLSSVRAQISTEAD
+1295 QKLASVRAQISTEGD

-1317 ATYALA
+1317 ANYALA
-1323 SDMTQVRSQV
+1323 SDMSQV
-1333 GTLSQQ
+1333 KSQMGTLSEQ

-1345 WAVTRINQLQEDLT
+1345 WAVTRINQMQQDMET
-1359 NAHEATED
+1359 AQEATE
-1367 ELAIFRTYMS
+1367 EQLAVFRTYMT
-1377 FDENGLVIGKT
+1377 FDEDGLIIGKT

-1395 VVNDRLAFYMNDTEV
+1395 VVNDRLTFYMNDTEV

>member
-64 AAMTPRVNFS
+64 AAMTPRVNFT
-74 APGDDSGAEVY
+74 APGDDNRTEVW
-85 RIHTDFSG
+85 RVNTDFSG
-93 AETRAGTLRLRSG
+93 AETRKGTLRLRSG
-106 PGTKYKILA
+106 PGTKYKVLA
-115 SYKNKSLVQIIA
+115 TYKNGSFVQVIA

-146 STKYLVF
+146 STTYLVL
-153 DHREGSA
+153 DHTEGSA

-191 VYARHIFYDLLDNMI
+191 VYARHVFYDLLDNMI
-206 QSYKPSSSAVGAS
+206 KSYKPSSSAVGAS
-219 VVQTVS
+219 VVQTIS

-240 DSTAEEVE
+240 DSQAEDVE
-248 FENVN
+248 FENCN
-253 PVDAILGEGGIV
+253 PVDALLGEGGVV
-265 EKYTGELTRDWFDVF
+265 EKYTGELTRDWWDVY

-325 VLYLPELYI
+325 VLYLPELFL
-334 DSPLIGSYTHPKWI
+334 DSPLIGIYTHPKWI

-356 EKTDGDE
+356 EKADGDDK
-363 TKTKEQCYV
+363 KTKEQCYA
-372 EMRSEAQ
+372 EMRSQAQ

-385 CDTPTVTLNVD
+385 CDTPTVTLSVD

-443 LTKKYTQMTLGPVAD
+443 LTKKYTQMTLGTVAD

-512 AAIASAKIADAAI
+512 AAISKAKIGEAAVGTAQIEDAAIIRAKIA
-525 GTAKI
+525 
-530 QDAAVVKAKI
+530 Q
-540 AEGAIGSAQIEDV
+540 GAIGSAQIDDA

-558 KIGNAAIGAAQIE
+558 KIGEAAIGTAQIE

-585 QTANIHDATI
+585 QTANIHDAAI
-595 TTAKITDGAV
+595 TTAKIVDGAV

-622 AAITNAKIG
+622 AAITNAKID

-761 NNMGQPVS
+761 NNMGQLVS

-838 HVAANFGQTLD
+838 HVAADFGQSLD
-849 LSSNTGIN
+849 LSSNQSVDISVERAMAG
-857 QTVQQIY
+857 
-864 DDMDAAIAAVGGAE
+864 ME
-878 VIVGTQ
+878 V
-884 TAATNAWTGVASFDE
+884 
-899 LKDGQTILY
+899 
-908 WLPFAGTSTAAT
+908 
-920 LNLTLKDGTTTGAKN
+920 
-935 VYINGTTRCTTQI
+935 
-948 AVGNVT
+948 
-954 QMTYRVNTPING
+954 
-966 SGSYTG
+966 
-972 WWITR
+972 
-977 NQDTTTNYYD
+977 
-987 RINYKASVT
+987 
-996 AVGAIAAG
+996 
-1004 RLGVFNS
+1004 
-1011 AGKLMLLSTTAFDVT
+1011 
-1026 KPILY
+1026 
-1031 VGTAYTASVLTQTN
+1031 
-1045 NYISWGT
+1045 
-1052 AFNLANTVSGFSGT
+1052 
-1066 AGATVYIKGTLNGS
+1066 
-1080 MLTPAAGVL
+1080 
-1089 TTTVP
+1089 
-1094 TTEDGYTYVLL
+1094 
-1105 GLMSTTTNAVL
+1105 
-1116 APEHPMFRY
+1116 
-1125 YNGGF
+1125 
-1130 KTVSQIAYEAFVE
+1130 
-1143 ADEAQQAIADLE
+1143 
-1155 IGGRNY
+1155 GGRNY
-1161 VLNSDTESSGAADL
+1161 VLNSDSENTGNADL
-1175 IGRYALSEPM
+1175 IARYSLAEAM
-1185 VADEEYTV
+1185 EEDEKYTI
-1193 SLSLSMEDLSR
+1193 SLSISMEDLSQ
-1204 ITVRTSDGDQV
+1204 ITVCTSDGDKV
-1215 LATIELD
+1215 LATISLD
-1222 DVSLQTVK
+1222 DVGTQTVK
-1230 ATFTAQYASGKTP
+1230 AAFTAEYASGKSP
-1243 DDDPNYGD
+1243 EDNPSYGD
-1251 ILIYRQPTGDAN
+1251 ILIYREPTGDAD
-1263 PGTTTIH
+1263 PGTTTVH
-1270 WIKLEKGNRA
+1270 WVKLERGTLA
-1280 TDWTAAPEDGEASLE
+1280 TDYTAAPEDGEASLE
-1295 TKLSSVRAQISTEAD
+1295 QKLSSVRAQISNEGD

-1323 SDMTQVRSQV
+1323 SDMSQVKTQV

-1377 FDENGLVIGKT
+1377 FDDNGLVIGKT

>member
-19 TLAPL
+19 TIEPT
-24 SAEVTETLNGEYELT
+24 SALVTETLNGEYELQ
-39 LVHPIDEAGKW
+39 LVHPIDDAGKW

-64 AAMTPRVNFS
+64 AATTPRVHFS
-74 APGDDSGAEVY
+74 APGDDSGTEIY
-85 RIHTDFSG
+85 RIHTDFPG
-93 AETRAGTLRLRSG
+93 AETRKGTLNLRSG
-106 PGTKYKILA
+106 PGRNYKILA
-115 SYKNKSLVQIIA
+115 AYKNTLTVQVIA
-127 KTNSS
+127 KTSS
-132 WYEVTAP
+132 AWYEVTAP

-146 STKYLVF
+146 DTTYLVY
-153 DHREGSA
+153 DHTEGSA

-191 VYARHIFYDLLDNMI
+191 VYARHVFYDLLDNMI
-206 QSYKPSSSAVGAS
+206 KSYKPSSSAVGAS
-219 VVQTVS
+219 VVQTIS

-240 DSTAEEVE
+240 DSQAEDVE
-248 FENVN
+248 FENCN
-253 PVDAILGEGGIV
+253 PVDALLGEGGVV
-265 EKYTGELTRDWFDVF
+265 EKYTGELTRDWWDVY

-325 VLYLPELYI
+325 VLYLPELFL

-356 EKTDGDE
+356 EKTEGDDK
-363 TKTKEQCYV
+363 KTKEECYV
-372 EMRSEAQ
+372 EMRSQAQ

-385 CDTPTVTLNVD
+385 CDTPTVTLSVD

-443 LTKKYTQMTLGPVAD
+443 LTKKYTQMTLGTVAD

-479 LAINSVGTGALQS
+479 LAINSVGTGQLQS

-512 AAIASAKIADAAI
+512 AAISKAKIGEAAVGTEQIEDAAIVRAKIA
-525 GTAKI
+525 
-530 QDAAVVKAKI
+530 Q
-540 AEGAIGSAQIEDV
+540 GAIGSAQIDDA

-558 KIGNAAIGAAQIE
+558 KIGEAAIGAAQIE

-585 QTANIHDATI
+585 QEANIHDGAI
-595 TTAKITDGAV
+595 THAKITDGAIR
-605 KNAKIENG
+605 NAHIENG
-613 AIDTAKIAD
+613 AVDKAKIAD
-622 AAITNAKIG
+622 ASIDNAKID

-696 TAQIALG
+696 TAQIAFG

-761 NNMGQPVS
+761 NNMGQLVS

-778 VLTQRTITADK
+778 VLTERTITADK
-789 IVTHS
+789 IVVHS

-838 HVAANFGQTLD
+838 HVTADFGESLD
-849 LSSNTGIN
+849 LSSNQSVVIS
-857 QTVQQIY
+857 VEKALE
-864 DDMDAAIAAVGGAE
+864 DM
-878 VIVGTQ
+878 
-884 TAATNAWTGVASFDE
+884 
-899 LKDGQTILY
+899 
-908 WLPFAGTSTAAT
+908 
-920 LNLTLKDGTTTGAKN
+920 
-935 VYINGTTRCTTQI
+935 
-948 AVGNVT
+948 
-954 QMTYRVNTPING
+954 
-966 SGSYTG
+966 
-972 WWITR
+972 
-977 NQDTTTNYYD
+977 
-987 RINYKASVT
+987 SV
-996 AVGAIAAG
+996 
-1004 RLGVFNS
+1004 
-1011 AGKLMLLSTTAFDVT
+1011 
-1026 KPILY
+1026 
-1031 VGTAYTASVLTQTN
+1031 
-1045 NYISWGT
+1045 
-1052 AFNLANTVSGFSGT
+1052 
-1066 AGATVYIKGTLNGS
+1066 
-1080 MLTPAAGVL
+1080 
-1089 TTTVP
+1089 
-1094 TTEDGYTYVLL
+1094 
-1105 GLMSTTTNAVL
+1105 
-1116 APEHPMFRY
+1116 
-1125 YNGGF
+1125 
-1130 KTVSQIAYEAFVE
+1130 
-1143 ADEAQQAIADLE
+1143 
-1155 IGGRNY
+1155 GGRNY
-1161 VLNSDTESSGAADL
+1161 VLNSDSESTSTTDL
-1175 IGRYALSEPM
+1175 LARYVLSEPM
-1185 VADEEYTV
+1185 AENEQYTF
-1193 SLSLSMEDLSR
+1193 SLSISKGSHSQ
-1204 ITVRTSDGDQV
+1204 ITIRTSDGEQI
-1215 LATIELD
+1215 LSTIQLGDERP
-1222 DVSLQTVK
+1222 QTVIASFK
-1230 ATFTAQYASGKTP
+1230 ASYASGKTP
-1243 DDDPNYGD
+1243 EDQPDYGD
-1251 ILIYRQPTGDAN
+1251 LLIYREPADEVDSDAA
-1263 PGTTTIH
+1263 TIH
-1270 WIKLEKGNRA
+1270 WVKLEKGSMA
-1280 TDWTAAPEDGEASLE
+1280 TDYTAAPEDSDVKLDQ
-1295 TKLSSVRAQISTEAD
+1295 KLSSVRSQISAEGD
-1310 SIRQEVQ
+1310 RIRQEVQ
-1317 ATYALA
+1317 ANYALA
-1323 SDMTQVRSQV
+1323 SDMSQVQSQV
-1333 GTLSQQ
+1333 GTLTEQ
-1339 SESNFT
+1339 SENNFT
-1345 WAVTRINQLQEDLT
+1345 WAVTRINQMQTDME
-1359 NAHEATED
+1359 NAQEATE
-1367 ELAIFRTYMS
+1367 EQLAVFRTYMS
-1377 FDENGLVIGKT
+1377 FGEDGLIIGKT

-1395 VVNDRLAFYMNDTEV
+1395 VVNDRLTFLMNDTEV

-1415 NKLYVTQAEILS
+1415 NKLYVTQAEIIS
-1427 KLIIGHFAFEPQT
+1427 KLIIGRFAFEPQA

>member
-10 TDFSTNGNG
+10 TDFSINGNG

-64 AAMTPRVNFS
+64 AAMTPRVNFT
-74 APGDDSGAEVY
+74 APGDDNRTEVW
-85 RIHTDFSG
+85 RVNTDFSG
-93 AETRAGTLRLRSG
+93 AETRKGTLRLRSG
-106 PGTKYKILA
+106 PGTKYKVLA
-115 SYKNKSLVQIIA
+115 TYKNGSFVQVIA

-146 STKYLVF
+146 STTYLVL
-153 DHREGSA
+153 DHTEGSA

-191 VYARHIFYDLLDNMI
+191 VYARHVFYDLLDNMI
-206 QSYKPSSSAVGAS
+206 KSYKPSSSAVGAS
-219 VVQTVS
+219 VVQTIS

-240 DSTAEEVE
+240 DSQAEDVE
-248 FENVN
+248 FENCN
-253 PVDAILGEGGIV
+253 PVDALLGEGGVV
-265 EKYTGELTRDWFDVF
+265 EKYTGELTRDWWDVY

-325 VLYLPELYI
+325 VLYLPELFL

-356 EKTDGDE
+356 EKTDGDDK
-363 TKTKEQCYV
+363 KTKEQCYT
-372 EMRSEAQ
+372 EMRSQAQ

-385 CDTPTVTLNVD
+385 CDTPTVTLSVD

-443 LTKKYTQMTLGPVAD
+443 LTKKYTQMTLGTVAD

-479 LAINSVGTGALQS
+479 LAINSVGTGQLQS

-512 AAIASAKIADAAI
+512 AAISKAKIGEAAVGTAQIEDAAIVRAKIA
-525 GTAKI
+525 
-530 QDAAVVKAKI
+530 Q
-540 AEGAIGSAQIEDV
+540 GAIGSAQIDDA

-558 KIGNAAIGAAQIE
+558 KIGEAAIGAAQIE

-585 QTANIHDATI
+585 QTANIHDAAI
-595 TTAKITDGAV
+595 TTAKIVDGAV

-622 AAITNAKIG
+622 AAITNAKID

-746 RLIIRGNNQSLIYAI
+746 RLIIHGNNQSLIYAI
-761 NNMGQPVS
+761 NNMGQLVS

-838 HVAANFGQTLD
+838 HVAADFGQSLD
-849 LSSNTGIN
+849 LSSN
-857 QTVQQIY
+857 QSV
-864 DDMDAAIAAVGGAE
+864 AISVERAMAGME
-878 VIVGTQ
+878 V
-884 TAATNAWTGVASFDE
+884 
-899 LKDGQTILY
+899 
-908 WLPFAGTSTAAT
+908 
-920 LNLTLKDGTTTGAKN
+920 
-935 VYINGTTRCTTQI
+935 
-948 AVGNVT
+948 
-954 QMTYRVNTPING
+954 
-966 SGSYTG
+966 
-972 WWITR
+972 
-977 NQDTTTNYYD
+977 
-987 RINYKASVT
+987 
-996 AVGAIAAG
+996 
-1004 RLGVFNS
+1004 
-1011 AGKLMLLSTTAFDVT
+1011 
-1026 KPILY
+1026 
-1031 VGTAYTASVLTQTN
+1031 
-1045 NYISWGT
+1045 
-1052 AFNLANTVSGFSGT
+1052 
-1066 AGATVYIKGTLNGS
+1066 
-1080 MLTPAAGVL
+1080 
-1089 TTTVP
+1089 
-1094 TTEDGYTYVLL
+1094 
-1105 GLMSTTTNAVL
+1105 
-1116 APEHPMFRY
+1116 
-1125 YNGGF
+1125 
-1130 KTVSQIAYEAFVE
+1130 
-1143 ADEAQQAIADLE
+1143 
-1155 IGGRNY
+1155 GGRNY
-1161 VLNSDTESSGAADL
+1161 VLNSDSENTGTADL
-1175 IGRYALSEPM
+1175 IARYSLAEAM
-1185 VADEEYTV
+1185 EEDEKYTI
-1193 SLSLSMEDLSR
+1193 SLSISMEDLSR
-1204 ITVRTSDGDQV
+1204 ITVRTSDGDKV
-1215 LATIELD
+1215 LATISLD
-1222 DVSLQTVK
+1222 DVGIQTVK
-1230 ATFTAQYASGKTP
+1230 ATFTAEYASGKSP
-1243 DDDPNYGD
+1243 EDNPSYGD
-1251 ILIYRQPTGDAN
+1251 ILIYREPAGDAD

-1270 WIKLEKGNRA
+1270 WVKLERGTLA
-1280 TDWTAAPEDGEASLE
+1280 TDYTAAPEDGEASLE
-1295 TKLSSVRAQISTEAD
+1295 QKLSSVRAQISNEGD

-1323 SDMTQVRSQV
+1323 SDMSQVKTQV

-1359 NAHEATED
+1359 NAHEATEE

>member
-1 MICVYPADC
+1 MIPLICVYPADC

-64 AAMTPRVNFS
+64 AAMTPRVNFT
-74 APGDDSGAEVY
+74 APGDDNRTEVW
-85 RIHTDFSG
+85 RVNTDFSG
-93 AETRAGTLRLRSG
+93 AETRKGTLRLRSG
-106 PGTKYKILA
+106 PGTKYKVLA
-115 SYKNKSLVQIIA
+115 TYKNGSFVQVIA

-146 STKYLVF
+146 STTYLVL
-153 DHREGSA
+153 DHTEGSA

-191 VYARHIFYDLLDNMI
+191 VYARHVFYDLLDNMI
-206 QSYKPSSSAVGAS
+206 KSYKPSSSAVGAS
-219 VVQTVS
+219 VVQTIS

-240 DSTAEEVE
+240 DSQAEDVE
-248 FENVN
+248 FENCN
-253 PVDAILGEGGIV
+253 PVDALLGEGGVV
-265 EKYTGELTRDWFDVF
+265 EKYTGELTRDWWDVY

-325 VLYLPELYI
+325 VLYLPELFL

-356 EKTDGDE
+356 EKTDGDDK
-363 TKTKEQCYV
+363 KTKEQCYV
-372 EMRSEAQ
+372 EMRSQAQ

-385 CDTPTVTLNVD
+385 CDTPTVTLSVD
-396 FINCAD
+396 FINCAE

-443 LTKKYTQMTLGPVAD
+443 LTKKYIQMTLGTVAD

-479 LAINSVGTGALQS
+479 LAINSVGTGQLQS

-512 AAIASAKIADAAI
+512 AAISKAKIGEAAVGTAQIEDAAIVRAKIA
-525 GTAKI
+525 
-530 QDAAVVKAKI
+530 Q
-540 AEGAIGSAQIEDV
+540 GAIGSAQIDDA

-558 KIGNAAIGAAQIE
+558 KIGEAAIGAAQIE

-585 QTANIHDATI
+585 QTANINDAAI
-595 TTAKITDGAV
+595 TTAKIVDGAV

-622 AAITNAKIG
+622 AAITNAKID

-761 NNMGQPVS
+761 NNMGELVS
-769 AEVDTIDGY
+769 AQVDTIDGY
-778 VLTQRTITADK
+778 VLTERTITADK
-789 IVTHS
+789 IVAHS

-819 IAAATI
+819 IAAASI
-825 EGSNIKAGTLTTS
+825 AGSNIKAGTLTAS
-838 HVAANFGQTLD
+838 HVTADFGEALD
-849 LSSNTGIN
+849 LSSNQSVVIS
-857 QTVQQIY
+857 VEKALE
-864 DDMDAAIAAVGGAE
+864 DM
-878 VIVGTQ
+878 
-884 TAATNAWTGVASFDE
+884 
-899 LKDGQTILY
+899 
-908 WLPFAGTSTAAT
+908 
-920 LNLTLKDGTTTGAKN
+920 
-935 VYINGTTRCTTQI
+935 
-948 AVGNVT
+948 
-954 QMTYRVNTPING
+954 
-966 SGSYTG
+966 
-972 WWITR
+972 
-977 NQDTTTNYYD
+977 
-987 RINYKASVT
+987 SV
-996 AVGAIAAG
+996 
-1004 RLGVFNS
+1004 
-1011 AGKLMLLSTTAFDVT
+1011 
-1026 KPILY
+1026 
-1031 VGTAYTASVLTQTN
+1031 
-1045 NYISWGT
+1045 
-1052 AFNLANTVSGFSGT
+1052 
-1066 AGATVYIKGTLNGS
+1066 
-1080 MLTPAAGVL
+1080 
-1089 TTTVP
+1089 
-1094 TTEDGYTYVLL
+1094 
-1105 GLMSTTTNAVL
+1105 
-1116 APEHPMFRY
+1116 
-1125 YNGGF
+1125 
-1130 KTVSQIAYEAFVE
+1130 
-1143 ADEAQQAIADLE
+1143 
-1155 IGGRNY
+1155 GGRNY
-1161 VLNSDTESSGAADL
+1161 VLNSDSESTSTTDL
-1175 IGRYALSEPM
+1175 LARYVLSEPM
-1185 VADEEYTV
+1185 AENEQYTF
-1193 SLSLSMEDLSR
+1193 SLSISKGSHSQ
-1204 ITVRTSDGDQV
+1204 ITIRTSDGEQI
-1215 LATIELD
+1215 LSTIQLGDERP
-1222 DVSLQTVK
+1222 QTVIASFK
-1230 ATFTAQYASGKTP
+1230 ASYASGKTP
-1243 DDDPNYGD
+1243 EDQPDYGD
-1251 ILIYRQPTGDAN
+1251 LLIYREPADEVDSDAA
-1263 PGTTTIH
+1263 TIH
-1270 WIKLEKGNRA
+1270 WVKLEKGSMA
-1280 TDWTAAPEDGEASLE
+1280 TDYTAAPEDSDVKLDQ
-1295 TKLSSVRAQISTEAD
+1295 KLSSVRSQISAEGD
-1310 SIRQEVQ
+1310 RIRQEVQ
-1317 ATYALA
+1317 ANYALA
-1323 SDMTQVRSQV
+1323 SDMSQVQSQV
-1333 GTLSQQ
+1333 GTLTEQ
-1339 SESNFT
+1339 SENNFT
-1345 WAVTRINQLQEDLT
+1345 WAVTRINQMQTDME
-1359 NAHEATED
+1359 NAQEATE
-1367 ELAIFRTYMS
+1367 EQLAVFRTYMS
-1377 FDENGLVIGKT
+1377 FGEDGLIIGKT

-1395 VVNDRLAFYMNDTEV
+1395 VVNDRLTFLMNDTEV

-1415 NKLYVTQAEILS
+1415 NKLYVTQAEIIS
-1427 KLIIGHFAFEPQT
+1427 KLIIGRFAFEPQA

>member
-39 LVHPIDEAGKW
+39 LVHPIDKAGKW

-64 AAMTPRVNFS
+64 AAMTPRVNFT
-74 APGDDSGAEVY
+74 APGDDNRREVW
-85 RIHTDFSG
+85 RVNTDFSG
-93 AETRAGTLRLRSG
+93 AETRKGTLRLRSG
-106 PGTKYKILA
+106 PGTKYKVLA
-115 SYKNKSLVQIIA
+115 TYKNGSFVQVIA

-146 STKYLVF
+146 STTYLVL
-153 DHREGSA
+153 DHTEGSA

-191 VYARHIFYDLLDNMI
+191 VYARHVFYDLLDNMI
-206 QSYKPSSSAVGAS
+206 KSYKPSSSAVGAS
-219 VVQTVS
+219 VVQTIS

-240 DSTAEEVE
+240 DSQAEDVE
-248 FENVN
+248 FENCN
-253 PVDAILGEGGIV
+253 PVDVLLGEGGVV
-265 EKYTGELTRDWFDVF
+265 EKYTGELTRDWWDVY

-325 VLYLPELYI
+325 VLYLPELFL

-356 EKTDGDE
+356 EKTDGDDK
-363 TKTKEQCYV
+363 KTKEQCYV
-372 EMRSEAQ
+372 EMRSQAQ

-385 CDTPTVTLNVD
+385 CDTPTVTLSVD

-443 LTKKYTQMTLGPVAD
+443 LTKKYTQMTLGTVAD

-479 LAINSVGTGALQS
+479 LAINSVGTGQLQS

-512 AAIASAKIADAAI
+512 AAISKAKIGEAAVGTAQIEDAAIVRAKIA
-525 GTAKI
+525 
-530 QDAAVVKAKI
+530 Q
-540 AEGAIGSAQIEDV
+540 GAIGSAQIDDA

-558 KIGNAAIGAAQIE
+558 KIGEAAIGAAQIE

-585 QTANIHDATI
+585 QEANIHDGAI
-595 TTAKITDGAV
+595 TNAKITNGAIR
-605 KNAKIENG
+605 NAHIQDG

-696 TAQIALG
+696 TAQIAFG

-746 RLIIRGNNQSLIYAI
+746 RLIIRGNDQSLIYAI
-761 NNMGQPVS
+761 NNMGELVS

-778 VLTQRTITADK
+778 VLTERTITADK
-789 IVTHS
+789 IVVHS

-838 HVAANFGQTLD
+838 HVAANFGQSLD
-849 LSSNTGIN
+849 LSSN
-857 QTVQQIY
+857 QSV
-864 DDMDAAIAAVGGAE
+864 AISVERAMAGME
-878 VIVGTQ
+878 V
-884 TAATNAWTGVASFDE
+884 
-899 LKDGQTILY
+899 
-908 WLPFAGTSTAAT
+908 
-920 LNLTLKDGTTTGAKN
+920 
-935 VYINGTTRCTTQI
+935 
-948 AVGNVT
+948 
-954 QMTYRVNTPING
+954 
-966 SGSYTG
+966 
-972 WWITR
+972 
-977 NQDTTTNYYD
+977 
-987 RINYKASVT
+987 
-996 AVGAIAAG
+996 
-1004 RLGVFNS
+1004 
-1011 AGKLMLLSTTAFDVT
+1011 
-1026 KPILY
+1026 
-1031 VGTAYTASVLTQTN
+1031 
-1045 NYISWGT
+1045 
-1052 AFNLANTVSGFSGT
+1052 
-1066 AGATVYIKGTLNGS
+1066 
-1080 MLTPAAGVL
+1080 
-1089 TTTVP
+1089 
-1094 TTEDGYTYVLL
+1094 
-1105 GLMSTTTNAVL
+1105 
-1116 APEHPMFRY
+1116 
-1125 YNGGF
+1125 
-1130 KTVSQIAYEAFVE
+1130 
-1143 ADEAQQAIADLE
+1143 
-1155 IGGRNY
+1155 GGRNY
-1161 VLNSDTESSGAADL
+1161 VLNSDSENTGTADL
-1175 IGRYALSEPM
+1175 IARYTLAEAM
-1185 VADEEYTV
+1185 EEDEKYTI
-1193 SLSLSMEDLSR
+1193 SLSISMEDLSR
-1204 ITVRTSDGDQV
+1204 LTVRTSGGDQV
-1215 LATIELD
+1215 LATIDLD

-1230 ATFTAQYASGKTP
+1230 ATFTAQYASGKAP
-1243 DDDPNYGD
+1243 DDDPSYGD
-1251 ILIYRQPTGDAN
+1251 VLVYREPTGDAD
-1263 PGTTTIH
+1263 PGTTTVH
-1270 WIKLEKGNRA
+1270 WIKLERGTLA
-1280 TDWTAAPEDGEASLE
+1280 TDYTAAPEDGEASLE
-1295 TKLSSVRAQISTEAD
+1295 QKLSSVRAQISNEGD

-1323 SDMTQVRSQV
+1323 SDMSQVKTQV

-1377 FDENGLVIGKT
+1377 FDDNGLVIGKT

>member
-1 MICVYPADC
+1 MIPLICVYPADC

-64 AAMTPRVNFS
+64 AAMTPRVNFT
-74 APGDDSGAEVY
+74 APGDDNRTEVW
-85 RIHTDFSG
+85 RVNTDFSG
-93 AETRAGTLRLRSG
+93 AETRKGTLRLRSG
-106 PGTKYKILA
+106 PGTKYKVLA
-115 SYKNKSLVQIIA
+115 TYKNGSFVQVIA

-146 STKYLVF
+146 STTYLVL
-153 DHREGSA
+153 DHTEGSA

-191 VYARHIFYDLLDNMI
+191 VYARHVFYDLLDNMI
-206 QSYKPSSSAVGAS
+206 KSYKPSSSAVGAS
-219 VVQTVS
+219 VVQTIS

-240 DSTAEEVE
+240 DSQAEDVE
-248 FENVN
+248 FENCN
-253 PVDAILGEGGIV
+253 PVDALLGEGGVV
-265 EKYTGELTRDWFDVF
+265 EKYTGELTRDWWDVY

-325 VLYLPELYI
+325 VLYLPELFL

-356 EKTDGDE
+356 EKTDGDDK
-363 TKTKEQCYV
+363 KTKEQCYV
-372 EMRSEAQ
+372 EMRSQAQ

-385 CDTPTVTLNVD
+385 CDTPTVTLSVD
-396 FINCAD
+396 FINCAE

-443 LTKKYTQMTLGPVAD
+443 LTKKYIQMTLGTVAD

-479 LAINSVGTGALQS
+479 LAINSVGTGQLQS

-512 AAIASAKIADAAI
+512 AAISKAKIGEAAVGTAQIEDAAIVRAKIA
-525 GTAKI
+525 
-530 QDAAVVKAKI
+530 Q
-540 AEGAIGSAQIEDV
+540 GAIGSAQIDDA

-558 KIGNAAIGAAQIE
+558 KIGEAAIGAAQIE

-585 QTANIHDATI
+585 QTANINDAAI
-595 TTAKITDGAV
+595 TTAKIVDGAV

-622 AAITNAKIG
+622 AAITNAKID

-761 NNMGQPVS
+761 NNMGQLVS

-778 VLTQRTITADK
+778 VLTERTITADK
-789 IVTHS
+789 IVVHS

-838 HVAANFGQTLD
+838 HVAADFGQSLD
-849 LSSNTGIN
+849 LSSN
-857 QTVQQIY
+857 QSV
-864 DDMDAAIAAVGGAE
+864 AISVERAMAGME
-878 VIVGTQ
+878 V
-884 TAATNAWTGVASFDE
+884 
-899 LKDGQTILY
+899 
-908 WLPFAGTSTAAT
+908 
-920 LNLTLKDGTTTGAKN
+920 
-935 VYINGTTRCTTQI
+935 
-948 AVGNVT
+948 
-954 QMTYRVNTPING
+954 
-966 SGSYTG
+966 
-972 WWITR
+972 
-977 NQDTTTNYYD
+977 
-987 RINYKASVT
+987 
-996 AVGAIAAG
+996 
-1004 RLGVFNS
+1004 
-1011 AGKLMLLSTTAFDVT
+1011 
-1026 KPILY
+1026 
-1031 VGTAYTASVLTQTN
+1031 
-1045 NYISWGT
+1045 
-1052 AFNLANTVSGFSGT
+1052 
-1066 AGATVYIKGTLNGS
+1066 
-1080 MLTPAAGVL
+1080 
-1089 TTTVP
+1089 
-1094 TTEDGYTYVLL
+1094 
-1105 GLMSTTTNAVL
+1105 
-1116 APEHPMFRY
+1116 
-1125 YNGGF
+1125 
-1130 KTVSQIAYEAFVE
+1130 
-1143 ADEAQQAIADLE
+1143 
-1155 IGGRNY
+1155 GGRNY
-1161 VLNSDTESSGAADL
+1161 VLNSDSENTGTADL
-1175 IGRYALSEPM
+1175 IARYSLAETM
-1185 VADEEYTV
+1185 EEDEKYTI
-1193 SLSLSMEDLSR
+1193 SLSISMEDLSR
-1204 ITVRTSDGDQV
+1204 ITVRTSDGDKV
-1215 LATIELD
+1215 LATISLD
-1222 DVSLQTVK
+1222 DVGTQTVK
-1230 ATFTAQYASGKTP
+1230 TTFTAEYASGKSP
-1243 DDDPNYGD
+1243 EDNPSYGD
-1251 ILIYRQPTGDAN
+1251 ILIYREPTGDAD
-1263 PGTTTIH
+1263 PGTTTVH
-1270 WIKLEKGNRA
+1270 WIKLERGTLA
-1280 TDWTAAPEDGEASLE
+1280 TDYTAAPEDGEASLE
-1295 TKLSSVRAQISTEAD
+1295 QKLSSVRAQISNEGD

-1323 SDMTQVRSQV
+1323 SDMSQVKTQV

-1377 FDENGLVIGKT
+1377 FDDNGLVIGKT